1 MARIRNLPYY
11 AYLRYRI
18 HRLQAQIDANNRLTT
33 HLSTQRGIDEYAY
46 RITLNNTQFNASR
59 DFATWARQASG
70 CRAARFKTII
80 SVIPRGANVKLKT
93 ELHNPLE
100 NRNSNIQLQL
110 VSFFG
115 VGVGVEAWQI

>member
-59 DFATWARQASG
+59 DFATWARRDEKLRAGLGGLVQAN
-70 CRAARFKTII
+70 AA
-80 SVIPRGANVKLKT
+80 VLGGAEEAL
-93 ELHNPLE
+93 LE
-100 NRNSNIQLQL
+100 R
-110 VSFFG
+110 
-115 VGVGVEAWQI
+115 VEVLRDALWRVQS